1 MRWFLI
7 LILGLNVAMC
17 GQKGP
22 LSLPEEEPAAIAAA
36 EAGPTSS
43 AGLAQNAGSPRSAA
57 STRK

>member
-1 MRWFLI
+1 MRWFLL

-22 LSLPEEEPAAIAAA
+22 LSLPEEGPAAIAAA
-36 EAGPTSS
+36 NAGQTPS
-43 AGLAQNAGSPRSAA
+43 AGLAHNADSPRSAA